1 MLAEP
6 KSGCSGWPA
15 SGARRSI
22 PCGMLRQPYSGVTY
36 SPRTMS
42 LAACHNSGDDPTTNA
57 ATTRQ
62 PTARARDHASL
73 AGRTRTDGRQVTTIA
88 AIAAI
93 HATVS
98 TFCGVRADT
107 ATSST
112 QNDRPPVARIAAAN
126 AAPASAT
133 ITHTARSRD
142 WSGVNGDVDVANA
155 IGFTHATRYTSVKNS
170 R

>member
-1 MLAEP
+1 
-6 KSGCSGWPA
+6 
-15 SGARRSI
+15 
-22 PCGMLRQPYSGVTY
+22 MLRQPYSGVTY

-62 PTARARDHASL
+62 PTATARGRASPVARL
-73 AGRTRTDGRQVTTIA
+73 TRTDGRQVTTIA

-93 HATVS
+93 HAIVS

-112 QNDRPPVARIAAAN
+112 QNDRPPVTRIAAAN
-126 AAPASAT
+126 AAQASAT

-142 WSGVNGDVDVANA
+142 WSGVNGDVDAANA